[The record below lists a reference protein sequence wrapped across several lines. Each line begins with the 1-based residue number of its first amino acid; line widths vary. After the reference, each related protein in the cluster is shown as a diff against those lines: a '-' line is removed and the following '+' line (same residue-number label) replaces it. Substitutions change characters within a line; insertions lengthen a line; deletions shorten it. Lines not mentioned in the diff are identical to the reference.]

1 MKSSSRAFPRGGRGE
16 PKPLR
21 TKGSSLSQPFRYANR
36 VRTIL
41 RFSPRR
47 GFCARPAKLLPL
59 IRAVSTRDTP
69 VRTEPSFP
77 ILVPLLFSFPP
88 FTVSRLFPLSSSIAE
103 LFPPIGNN
111 GADREYCFREGIS
124 GVPEIHRI
132 RIRRELVACERIR
145 CEKSRPVC
153 VMKSLTDRAAR
164 AKGLTH
170 NGTDSLQE

>member
-36 VRTIL
+36 IEVRTIL

-111 GADREYCFREGIS
+111 GATDAQTESIVSERGFQVFRKFIGYES
-124 GVPEIHRI
+124 DE
-132 RIRRELVACERIR
+132 
-145 CEKSRPVC
+145 
-153 VMKSLTDRAAR
+153 SLLPAR
-164 AKGLTH
+164 GSTARNH
-170 NGTDSLQE
+170 VQFA